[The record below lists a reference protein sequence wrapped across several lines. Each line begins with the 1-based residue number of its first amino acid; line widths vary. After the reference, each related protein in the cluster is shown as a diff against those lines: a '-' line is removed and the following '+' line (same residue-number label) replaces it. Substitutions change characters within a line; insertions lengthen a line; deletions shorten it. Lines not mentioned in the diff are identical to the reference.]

1 MKFSLKLITP
11 KGKIE
16 KDMLLAIN
24 KHISQN
30 LSGKAMSKRIESKG
44 KELLQEAFYNSN
56 TVRSLLQGELRG
68 EIGLPS
74 SQDAAVDSILNAV
87 AGTIEVTAS
96 KPQIIASK
104 IRMKV
109 VMNAV
114 PIELKSFSSLGS
126 YTTEKGTPIPWFEW
140 LTSLGDR
147 IIVREYETEA
157 GHAKTSRTGDKI
169 MVKGRGWRVPPEH
182 AGSEGNNFITKA
194 SEQILPELGKFII
207 NEIKRSL

>member
-11 KGKIE
+11 KSKIE

-24 KHISQN
+24 KHLSQKLSSRSISN
-30 LSGKAMSKRIESKG
+30 RIESKG
-44 KELLQEAFYNSN
+44 KDLLSEEFYNSN

-74 SQDAAVDSILNAV
+74 SQDGAVDYILRAI
-87 AGTIEVTAS
+87 AGTVEVTAG
-96 KPQIIASK
+96 KPKVIANK
-104 IRMKV
+104 IRMKI

-114 PIELKSFSSLGS
+114 PTDLRHFSSLGS
-126 YTTEKGTPIPWFEW
+126 YTTEKGTEIPWFEW

-147 IIVREYETEA
+147 VIVREYEVES
-157 GHAKTSRTGDKI
+157 GHAKSSRTGDKI
-169 MVKGRGWRVPPEH
+169 MVKGKGWRVPPEH

-194 SEQILPELGKFII
+194 SEQILPELGKFIV

>member
-16 KDMLLAIN
+16 KDMLVAIN
-24 KHISQN
+24 RHISKN
-30 LSGKAMSKRIESKG
+30 LSSRAISKRIESKG
-44 KELLQEAFYNSN
+44 KELLRETFHKSN

-74 SQDAAVDSILNAV
+74 SQDGAVDLILNAV
-87 AGTIEVTAS
+87 AGTIEVTAG
-96 KPQIIASK
+96 KPKIIASK
-104 IRMKV
+104 IRMKIIV
-109 VMNAV
+109 NAV
-114 PIELKSFSSLGS
+114 PIELKDFSSLGT
-126 YTTEKGTPIPWFEW
+126 YTTEKGTEIPWFEW

-157 GHAKTSRTGDKI
+157 GHPKTSRTGDKI

-194 SEQILPELGKFII
+194 SEQVLPELGKFII